1 MRIDARVPVRFG
13 ELADAGEGDALLL
26 PPNAPPPSGW
36 PVEAMPGGAPGHA
49 AGCVCCQPR
58 NAAAQALGA
67 LFLRRARGEVGWFR
81 QVLAVTGP
89 TEAALVRA
97 ALQTDPLTMARF
109 RPADLLP
116 PPPGEGRG
124 EGSGKR
130 LA

>member
-26 PPNAPPPSGW
+26 PAGMLPPSGW
-36 PVEAMPGGAPGHA
+36 PAEVMGGGAPGHL

-81 QVLAVTGP
+81 GVLAAVGP
-89 TEAALVRA
+89 VEAVMVHAALEA
-97 ALQTDPLTMARF
+97 DPLTSARF
-109 RPADLLP
+109 RA
-116 PPPGEGRG
+116 GEG
-124 EGSGKR
+124 
-130 LA
+130 